1 MAEKEAPKKPDATE
15 IKVMGQPAMKTILKD
30 GTITV
35 TMKKDQYNDILE
47 KKGITAEVRK
57 VMEDGLR
64 DVAKDAI
71 IAAKDMCL
79 KGKGANVEMR
89 LGTGSFS
96 QNIRLTGHKEFNG
109 RNPSNGEP
117 IHTDRYG
124 VVDAELNLS
133 WGRDFKGE
141 DGLLK
146 KVADE
151 CRSFFESKAKK

>member
-1 MAEKEAPKKPDATE
+1 MAEKEAPKKPEATE

-96 QNIRLTGHKEFNG
+96 QNIKLVGKKCFSG
-109 RNPSNGEP
+109 RNPATGEE
-117 IHTDRYG
+117 IHKTNYG
-124 VVDAELNLS
+124 VVNAELNLAF
-133 WGRDFKGE
+133 GKDFKGE
-141 DGLLK
+141 GGLLQQ
-146 KVADE
+146 VADE
-151 CRSFFESKAKK
+151 CRNYFESKAKK